1 MFGKMD
7 EKLIDAVCDRLKPVL
22 YTENTIIVREGDPVN
37 EMLFIMRGKLETTTT
52 NGGRTGFFNSVFLEA
67 GDFCGEALLT
77 WALDPHSSSNLP
89 LSTRTVQTQT
99 DVEAFALMPDDL
111 KFVASQFRQLHSK
124 QIRHTFR

>member
-1 MFGKMD
+1 MLEKMD

-22 YTENTIIVREGDPVN
+22 YTENSIIVREGDPVN

-67 GDFCGEALLT
+67 GDFCGEGLLT

-89 LSTRTVQTQT
+89 LSTSTVQTQT

-124 QIRHTFR
+124 QLRHTFR